1 MKYLVKNFFAGF
13 VCSVL
18 LVGCQ
23 GQDLNVYNNEPNVT
37 IQDTSKT
44 IYEDTIDIMEKY
56 KAVNDF
62 GISDTNDINY
72 LKSNYKHD
80 TQGFTFTITMNAQP
94 LYPLKSQEELTDFI
108 NVVFL
113 SEGLNIYKELVKV
126 DYFDKY
132 DTFVFAYNV
141 IDNGTEGNLLFCT
154 FSEDKMI
161 KVTTENGEMHTMTL
175 TIEGVEMLADPQNAF
190 GDNDYSEPVVEQEPQ
205 IQHQQPGVNPL
216 PELNYHYPE
225 QDTNLT
231 YYSETLDGKSVF
243 NVHID
248 NDSVQTA
255 DIRDYVWQ
263 YGEAAMGIDYIVFQF
278 PDGNA
283 VVDNNTL
290 DVYFHQDLN
299 YYRN

>member
-1 MKYLVKNFFAGF
+1 M
-13 VCSVL
+13 
-18 LVGCQ
+18 
-23 GQDLNVYNNEPNVT
+23 EP
-37 IQDTSKT
+37 S
-44 IYEDTIDIMEKY
+44 
-56 KAVNDF
+56 
-62 GISDTNDINY
+62 
-72 LKSNYKHD
+72 
-80 TQGFTFTITMNAQP
+80 
-94 LYPLKSQEELTDFI
+94 
-108 NVVFL
+108 
-113 SEGLNIYKELVKV
+113 
-126 DYFDKY
+126 
-132 DTFVFAYNV
+132 
-141 IDNGTEGNLLFCT
+141 
-154 FSEDKMI
+154 
-161 KVTTENGEMHTMTL
+161 
-175 TIEGVEMLADPQNAF
+175 
-190 GDNDYSEPVVEQEPQ
+190 VEQAPQ